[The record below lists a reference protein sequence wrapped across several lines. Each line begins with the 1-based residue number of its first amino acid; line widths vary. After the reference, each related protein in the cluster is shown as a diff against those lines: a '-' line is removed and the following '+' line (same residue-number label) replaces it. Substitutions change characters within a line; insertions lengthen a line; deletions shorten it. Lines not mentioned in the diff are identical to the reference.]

1 MFNSLQSK
9 TVGDVVA
16 PDLVVEEKT
25 FRESDKEAGVTAATS
40 TQGRHQDSDDDP
52 VDNDAQAGVR
62 AIEATTSVWS
72 KRDLII
78 AYCL

>member
-16 PDLVVEEKT
+16 PNLVVEEKT
-25 FRESDKEAGVTAATS
+25 SDEPDKEAGITAS
-40 TQGRHQDSDDDP
+40 TTQDHHQESDDDTI
-52 VDNDAQAGVR
+52 DTDAQAGVR